1 MSWAVPEG
9 ADVKVVIIGN
19 GTSGKSA
26 MKMLKKLKFD
36 VFLID
41 EKKVNFKST

>member
-9 ADVKVVIIGN
+9 ADVKVVIIGD

-41 EKKVNFKST
+41 EKKVKISN